1 MKIKRI
7 SIIKHKIKE
16 IEESLSLIEEN
27 LPENYENFV
36 GLGLV
41 KDGIYK
47 KIEFCIENMLDICSI
62 INSDLNI
69 GIPSSEDDIIDNLEK
84 KKLINK
90 KLSEKIKEMKGFR
103 NILVHRYGRIDDEI
117 AFESIKSGLKDFSN
131 FIEEIEKLLD

>member
-7 SIIKHKIKE
+7 DIIKHKIKE

-84 KKLINK
+84 KKLISK
-90 KLSEKIKEMKGFR
+90 KLSEKIKEMKG
-103 NILVHRYGRIDDEI
+103 
-117 AFESIKSGLKDFSN
+117 
-131 FIEEIEKLLD
+131 